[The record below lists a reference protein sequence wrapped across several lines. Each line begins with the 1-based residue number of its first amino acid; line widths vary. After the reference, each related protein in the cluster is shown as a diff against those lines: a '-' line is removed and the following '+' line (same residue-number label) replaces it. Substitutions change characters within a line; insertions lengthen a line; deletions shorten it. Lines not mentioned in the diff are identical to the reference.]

1 MIIDE
6 RIDKSAQNYLESLV
20 PWETGA
26 RVQTER
32 VIALAFAAY
41 PEARVTV
48 SYGIACVVAGKRRLY
63 VGAWQHGLSLYGWS
77 ADRDAGF
84 ATRHR
89 DLRSGKATLRLPPDV
104 LAAMPDEELQEFIA
118 ATLAP

>member
-1 MIIDE
+1 MTIDE
-6 RIDKSAQNYLESLV
+6 RIDEAAQNYLESLI
-20 PWETGA
+20 PWESGA

-32 VIALAFAAY
+32 VIGLAFVAC

-48 SYGIACVVAGKRRLY
+48 SYGIACIVAGKRRLY

-84 ATRHR
+84 ASRHR
-89 DLRSGKATLRLPPDV
+89 DLRSGKATLRLPPGV
-104 LAAMPDEELQEFIA
+104 LKAMPDQELQEFVA